1 MSPKQ
6 KAVFLDR
13 DGVLNKSYGFR
24 PPNSPEELIL
34 LPGVPEVIRRLNE
47 AGFLVFVVTNQGG
60 VGLGY
65 MSLEKL
71 EAIHAKLV
79 QEVAQGGGQFTEIAA
94 CTHKPKE
101 GCPCRKPKPGLIL
114 DLAEKYNVDLAAS
127 FMVGDRDVDIQAG
140 KAAGTRTILIK
151 SREKTKEEP
160 DYTCRSLLDASELIL
175 RLDAGPLEDGVKG

>member
-1 MSPKQ
+1 M
-6 KAVFLDR
+6 
-13 DGVLNKSYGFR
+13 
-24 PPNSPEELIL
+24 
-34 LPGVPEVIRRLNE
+34 
-47 AGFLVFVVTNQGG
+47 T
-60 VGLGY
+60 
-65 MSLEKL
+65 LEKL